1 MTLWAWFIQ
10 ESIQKFKHGILIKK
24 EFFKKWMLY
33 SYMLLKRGGKI
44 LRMEAGENYPIKNS
58 QTHEL
63 LGYTDRQEDRQEE
76 R

>member
-1 MTLWAWFIQ
+1 MNAIQ
-10 ESIQKFKHGILIKK
+10 LYAVKK
-24 EFFKKWMLY
+24 
-33 SYMLLKRGGKI
+33 GGKV

>member
-1 MTLWAWFIQ
+1 ML
-10 ESIQKFKHGILIKK
+10 SIQLYAIKK
-24 EFFKKWMLY
+24 KK
-33 SYMLLKRGGKI
+33 KV

-76 R
+76 RQKQSYLL